1 VIDAVGRAQD
11 LGAQLVILPELV
23 LTGYPPED
31 LLLRP
36 AFARASREALEEIAR
51 AVPDGVV
58 LVGFAD
64 LDGDVHNAAGVVAGG
79 RVQAVYHK
87 RFLPNYGV
95 FDEARYFA
103 PGDGQ
108 IVLEVDGLRLGIV
121 ICEDIWYPSPI
132 SGDLAAARLDLVCC
146 LSASPYFLGKG
157 AGRERMLRTRARDAA
172 TTLAFCNL
180 VGGQDELVFDGRSV
194 LIGPD
199 GAVQARAR
207 EFEADLIVAE
217 IDPDAASRRR
227 LAEPLVRNV
236 HGHAVPEPVVV
247 TARPVADGREPAP
260 ARIEPSLADEPQLW
274 RALRLGIA
282 DYVGKNGFPG
292 VVVGLSGGIDSA
304 LTATLAADALG
315 PERVTGVTMPS
326 IFSSSDSAADAA
338 TLSESLGIRFQA
350 IPISSAVN
358 ALEDLLAE
366 DFAGL
371 PRDVTEE
378 NLQARVR
385 GTILMALSN
394 KHGHLVLA
402 TGNKSEISVGYSTLY
417 GDMVGGF
424 APLRDVSKT
433 WVYRLARWRNAEEG
447 RELVPARSI
456 ERPPSAELRPDQLD
470 TDSLPP
476 YEQLDP
482 ILEAYIEQERSVEE
496 IVAGGAPEQLVR
508 EIVGMVDRA
517 EYKRRQGP
525 VGIKITPRAFGRDR
539 RMPITTGHG
548 E

>member
-1 VIDAVGRAQD
+1 
-11 LGAQLVILPELV
+11 
-23 LTGYPPED
+23 
-31 LLLRP
+31 
-36 AFARASREALEEIAR
+36 
-51 AVPDGVV
+51 VPDGVV
-58 LVGFAD
+58 LAGFAD
-64 LDGDVHNAAGVVAGG
+64 LDGDVYNAAGVVAGG

-199 GAVQARAR
+199 GAVHARAR

-260 ARIEPSLADEPQLW
+260 GRIEPSLADEPQLW

-304 LTATLAADALG
+304 LTATLAADGWPNG
-315 PERVTGVTMPS
+315 PHTIERVIYCT
-326 IFSSSDSAADAA
+326 A
-338 TLSESLGIRFQA
+338 TL
-350 IPISSAVN
+350 IPTPIDPTFRSVRRCSSMHYAVP
-358 ALEDLLAE
+358 D
-366 DFAGL
+366 
-371 PRDVTEE
+371 
-378 NLQARVR
+378 
-385 GTILMALSN
+385 
-394 KHGHLVLA
+394 
-402 TGNKSEISVGYSTLY
+402 
-417 GDMVGGF
+417 
-424 APLRDVSKT
+424 
-433 WVYRLARWRNAEEG
+433 
-447 RELVPARSI
+447 RSI
-456 ERPPSAELRPDQLD
+456 GSSTGSFWRRSRPVRSRFAERERRRSRYWLRPP
-470 TDSLPP
+470 LPC
-476 YEQLDP
+476 
-482 ILEAYIEQERSVEE
+482 S
-496 IVAGGAPEQLVR
+496 
-508 EIVGMVDRA
+508 
-517 EYKRRQGP
+517 
-525 VGIKITPRAFGRDR
+525 
-539 RMPITTGHG
+539 
-548 E
+548 

>member
-1 VIDAVGRAQD
+1 
-11 LGAQLVILPELV
+11 
-23 LTGYPPED
+23 
-31 LLLRP
+31 
-36 AFARASREALEEIAR
+36 
-51 AVPDGVV
+51 
-58 LVGFAD
+58 
-64 LDGDVHNAAGVVAGG
+64 
-79 RVQAVYHK
+79 VYHK

-108 IVLEVDGLRLGIV
+108 IVLEVGGVRVGIV
-121 ICEDIWYPSPI
+121 ICEDIWYPSPV

-146 LSASPYFLGKG
+146 LSASPFAQGKG

-194 LIGPD
+194 VIGPD
-199 GAVQARAR
+199 GAVTARAR
-207 EFEADLIVAE
+207 QFTDDLVVAE
-217 IDPDAASRRR
+217 VARDDARRRR
-227 LAEPLVRNV
+227 LAEPLVRQV
-236 HGHAVPEPVVV
+236 EGHAVPPPLAI
-247 TARPVADGREPAP
+247 TARPVPNGREPVAR
-260 ARIEPSLADEPQLW
+260 RIEPPLAEEPELW
-274 RALRLGIA
+274 RALTLGIA
-282 DYVGKNGFPG
+282 DYVGKSGFPS

-304 LTATLAADALG
+304 LTAALAADALG

-326 IFSSSDSAADAA
+326 VFSSSASAEDAGRLA
-338 TLSESLGIRFQA
+338 ESLGIRFQT
-350 IPISSAVN
+350 IPISPAVN

-366 DFAGL
+366 PFAGL
-371 PRDVTEE
+371 PRGVAEE

-433 WVYRLARWRNAEEG
+433 WVYRLARWRNGVEG
-447 RELVPARSI
+447 REVVPARSI
-456 ERPPSAELRPDQLD
+456 ERPPSAELRPGQLD
-470 TDSLPP
+470 TDTLPP

-482 ILEAYIEQERSVEE
+482 ILEAYIEQECSVEE
-496 IVAGGAPEQLVR
+496 IIAGGAPEALVR
-508 EIVGMVDRA
+508 EVVRMVDRA

-525 VGIKITPRAFGRDR
+525 VGIKITSRAFGRDR
-539 RMPITTGHG
+539 RMPITAGHG